1 MCITGFFTGRK
12 RCACCVSERNFFI
25 MADEMNNAVLD
36 EEEGIIELEDEDGNI
51 VRFEFVDAVE
61 HNGVTYYAL
70 VPESDDDE
78 EGADQFVVLKE
89 QEIDGEAMLATIDD
103 DDEYSAIGEIFLQ
116 RFAEYAGF
124 DDGEEE

>member
-1 MCITGFFTGRK
+1 
-12 RCACCVSERNFFI
+12 

>member
-1 MCITGFFTGRK
+1 
-12 RCACCVSERNFFI
+12 

-51 VRFEFVDAVE
+51 TRFEFVDAVE

-124 DDGEEE
+124 DDGEE

>member
-1 MCITGFFTGRK
+1 
-12 RCACCVSERNFFI
+12 

-36 EEEGIIELEDEDGNI
+36 EEDGIIELEDEDGN
-51 VRFEFVDAVE
+51 VTRFEFVDAVE
-61 HNGVTYYAL
+61 RDGVTYYAL
-70 VPESDDDE
+70 VPETDDE

-116 RFAEYAGF
+116 RFADYAGF
-124 DDGEEE
+124 DDDDEDEGE

>member
-1 MCITGFFTGRK
+1 
-12 RCACCVSERNFFI
+12 

-70 VPESDDDE
+70 VPESDNDE

>member
-1 MCITGFFTGRK
+1 
-12 RCACCVSERNFFI
+12 
-25 MADEMNNAVLD
+25 MADEMNNALLD
-36 EEEGIIELEDEDGNI
+36 EEEGIIELEDEDGNV

-70 VPESDDDE
+70 VPESDDE

-89 QEIDGEAMLATIDD
+89 QEINGEAMLATIDD
-103 DDEYSAIGEIFLQ
+103 DDEYSAIGEIFLK

-124 DDGEEE
+124 DEDDEDNEDNE

>member
-1 MCITGFFTGRK
+1 
-12 RCACCVSERNFFI
+12 

-36 EEEGIIELEDEDGNI
+36 EEDGIIELEDEDGNV

-61 HNGVTYYAL
+61 HNGATYYAL
-70 VPESDDDE
+70 VPESDDDDE
-78 EGADQFVVLKE
+78 AADQFVVLKE

-124 DDGEEE
+124 DDDDSEGE